1 MSGQMT
7 ISFNK
12 ANITSLAHNNRENL
26 FGNPDIDLERV
37 KDNIMYVKSDIREM
51 YHEIFDQAVADYNAK
66 QKRSDRKIDDYFSKI
81 LHDKKTHHQQELIV
95 AVGCKDEN
103 TEEIFE
109 MKKEILDDYM
119 KGFQER
125 NPNLKVYNAVMH
137 LDEANPHLHINFV
150 PVYESKRGLSKRV
163 GFDKAIEQQDGL
175 TFERWRESETGV
187 IERQLKEKGIERR
200 YKGSHSYMKVAE
212 YKEYAKSLETLR
224 SEKNTVKND
233 LNEIKGELEQVRS
246 EFLVTEKEFKKKDRK
261 VKDLEVKSQILE
273 EGIARGLSFDEKL
286 KQFGFLYQSELKSE
300 EIKKFPVVGE
310 MVKVEKYR
318 ELEKKYEIALEQN
331 EKLKM
336 SNAFNPVY
344 QNSLRQDLEK
354 KYESLSQ
361 SFNLKNKMNEH
372 LTERVNELQKE
383 NKQLRK
389 ENVNLKSKYQ
399 FLKQEVDEI
408 KTNFHRFRNATCLFL
423 MENKLLKNFKELLV
437 EVDFKLKENL
447 RNNSITD
454 FITQEKLKEQEKI
467 KMPSKVKPQDR
478 GMER

>member
-12 ANITSLAHNNRENL
+12 ANSTSLAHNNRENL

-37 KDNIMYVKSDIREM
+37 KDNITYVKSDIREM

-66 QKRSDRKIDDYFSKI
+66 QKRSDRKIGDYFSKI

-109 MKKEILDDYM
+109 MKKNILDEYM

-175 TFERWRESETGV
+175 TFERWRENETGV
-187 IERQLKEKGIERR
+187 IERQLKEKGIERQ
-200 YKGSHSYMKVAE
+200 YKGSHGYMKVAE
-212 YKEYAKSLETLR
+212 YKEYAESLETLR

-300 EIKKFPVVGE
+300 DIKKFPVVGE
-310 MVKVEKYR
+310 MIKVEKYR
-318 ELEKKYEIALEQN
+318 ELEKKYEIALDQN

-383 NKQLRK
+383 NKQLRQEYK
-389 ENVNLKSKYQ
+389 EAKTVIEYYKNLYLETKQRFNDFQKDVKSFIEERDLMQ
-399 FLKQEVDEI
+399 GFREFLYKLRPEVY
-408 KTNFHRFRNATCLFL
+408 
-423 MENKLLKNFKELLV
+423 KNPNQINEQSKANQTESKRV
-437 EVDFKLKENL
+437 I
-447 RNNSITD
+447 RTS
-454 FITQEKLKEQEKI
+454 TQ
-467 KMPSKVKPQDR
+467 SK

>member
-1 MSGQMT
+1 MNGQMT

-12 ANITSLAHNNRENL
+12 ANSTSLAHNNRENL

-37 KDNIMYVKSDIREM
+37 KDNITYVKSDIREM

-109 MKKEILDDYM
+109 MKKNILDDYM

-187 IERQLKEKGIERR
+187 IEQQLKEKGIERQ
-200 YKGSHSYMKVAE
+200 YKGSHGYMKVAE
-212 YKEYAKSLETLR
+212 YKEYAESLETLR

-273 EGIARGLSFDEKL
+273 EGIARGLSLDEKL
-286 KQFGFLYQSELKSE
+286 KQFGFLYQSELKAE
-300 EIKKFPVVGE
+300 EIKKIPVVGE
-310 MVKVEKYR
+310 VVKLEKYR
-318 ELEKKYEIALEQN
+318 ELEKKYEIALDQN
-331 EKLKM
+331 EKLKL
-336 SNAFNPVY
+336 SNEFNPVY

-354 KYESLSQ
+354 KYESLNQ
-361 SFNLKNKMNEH
+361 SFHLKNKMNKH

-383 NKQLRK
+383 NKQLRQEYK
-389 ENVNLKSKYQ
+389 EAKTLIEHYKNLYLDTKQRFNDFQKDVKSFIEERALIQ
-399 FLKQEVDEI
+399 GFREFLYKLRPDVYKNPNQI
-408 KTNFHRFRNATCLFL
+408 K
-423 MENKLLKNFKELLV
+423 E
-437 EVDFKLKENL
+437 
-447 RNNSITD
+447 
-454 FITQEKLKEQEKI
+454 
-467 KMPSKVKPQDR
+467 PSKTKQTEPKRVIRTSTPSK